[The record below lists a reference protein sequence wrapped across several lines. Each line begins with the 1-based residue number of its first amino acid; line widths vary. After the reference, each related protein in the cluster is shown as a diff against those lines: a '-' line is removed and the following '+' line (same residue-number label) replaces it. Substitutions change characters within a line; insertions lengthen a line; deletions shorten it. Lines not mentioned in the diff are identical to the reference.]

1 MPMAKWFSVYGT
13 ERFESPHS
21 KICMSEG
28 PKPRTSQKA
37 GKDLAAFN
45 DLQLQQLTCA
55 KDLSRK
61 GYGAISPPQ
70 NPVLLQQARSSDN
83 RRMQTRK
90 KLTSLQKRLAQ
101 DIRQTI
107 FVM

>member
-1 MPMAKWFSVYGT
+1 
-13 ERFESPHS
+13 
-21 KICMSEG
+21 MSEVR
-28 PKPRTSQKA
+28 KPRKTQKA
-37 GKDLAAFN
+37 GKNLAAFN

-55 KDLSRK
+55 KNLSRK
-61 GYGAISPPQ
+61 GYGAISSSAES
-70 NPVLLQQARSSDN
+70 VLLQQARSSDN